1 MQLLI
6 SRADLNHALSTIAPA
21 IASRSSHPILD
32 CVHLAATGDSTL
44 TLTGFNLDLGITA
57 TIPASITTTGAVCLP
72 YRLLSGIVA
81 KLPDDAAISLH
92 DGLLSAAGASYRL
105 ATHDPAD
112 YPDLPVVDAP
122 EAAVDLAAGVAAC
135 MACCSTDASRAI
147 LQGIH
152 LASGYME
159 ATDGHRMMRLPVPL
173 PDGLNLVLPAATM
186 RLLAERSVS
195 IAAAGG
201 HAVINAGDGIT
212 IYSRILDGTY
222 PNVAALVP
230 ESFKYQLTIN
240 RRALAAALDRV
251 SMVAEI
257 VKLTAKNGELEI
269 TAENDAN
276 NGCETL
282 CCDGTAKGTWAFNV
296 HYLLTGLKSFRG
308 HDEVT
313 ISANSA
319 TTPVVMRPTG
329 DDDVTYLVM
338 PVQIR
343 S

>member
-1 MQLLI
+1 MQLLL

-21 IASRSSHPILD
+21 IASRPTHPILD
-32 CVHLAATGDSTL
+32 CVHLAATDSTL

-57 TIPASITTTGAVCLP
+57 TISASIDSSGAVCLP

-105 ATHDPAD
+105 ATHDPTD
-112 YPDLPVVDAP
+112 YPDLPAVDAP
-122 EAAVDLAAGVAAC
+122 EAPLDLTAGVAAC
-135 MACCSTDASRAI
+135 MACCSTDSSKAI

-152 LASGYME
+152 LADGFME
-159 ATDGHRMMRLPVPL
+159 ATDGHRMMRMPVPL
-173 PDGLNLVLPAATM
+173 PDGINLVLPATTM
-186 RLLAERSVS
+186 RLLADRIVS

-201 HAVINAGDGIT
+201 HAVITAGDGIT
-212 IYSRILDGTY
+212 IHSRIYDGTY
-222 PNVAALVP
+222 PNVAALIP
-230 ESFKYQLTIN
+230 ESFKHHLALN
-240 RRALAAALDRV
+240 RRALSAAMDRV

-257 VKLTAKNGELEI
+257 VKLTASNGELQI

-276 NGCETL
+276 NGREVL
-282 CCDGTAKGTWAFNV
+282 AYDGTAKGTWAFNV
-296 HYLLTGLKSFRG
+296 HYLLTGLKALRG

-313 ISANSA
+313 INANSA
-319 TTPVVMRPTG
+319 TTPVVIRPTG
-329 DDDVTYLVM
+329 NNDVTYLVM